1 MKPPPFEYAAP
12 GTVEEAIALLER
24 GEGEAMLLAGGQS
37 LVPLLA
43 MRLARPALLVDLR
56 RIGGLVGLREEGQT
70 LVVGAMTP
78 KRELERSELVARRQP
93 LLRAAT
99 LLIGH
104 PPIRNRGTVGGSLA
118 QADPAAEYPAVALL
132 LDAELRAV
140 GRSGPRSI
148 AARDFFLGPLTTAL
162 APAEV
167 LVEVRWPVLAPRTG
181 WSIQEIARRPGDY
194 ALAGAAAT
202 LTLDGGGS
210 VAEARLA
217 LFGVRPTPLRATA
230 AEEILTGQPPDDA
243 RLERA
248 ARAVVDGIEDPLEDV
263 HASAAYRCHLAG
275 VVAARA
281 LAEAA
286 QRARGATRG

>member
-12 GTVEEAIALLER
+12 GTVEEAVSLLAR
-24 GEGEAMLLAGGQS
+24 GAGEAMLLAGGQS

-56 RIGGLVGLREEGQT
+56 RVGGLVGIREEGRA

-78 KRELERSELVARRQP
+78 KRELERSALAAQRQP

-118 QADPAAEYPAVALL
+118 QADPAAEYPAVAVL

-140 GRSGPRSI
+140 GPSGARAI

-162 APAEV
+162 APDEV
-167 LVEVRWPVLAPRTG
+167 LVEARWPALAPRTG
-181 WSIQEIARRPGDY
+181 WSIQEIARRHGDY

-202 LTLDGGGS
+202 LTLDARGA
-210 VAEARLA
+210 VEQARLV
-217 LFGVRPTPLRATA
+217 LFGIRPTPLRATA
-230 AEEILTGQPPDDA
+230 AEQLLAGAPPDA
-243 RLERA
+243 GGLERA
-248 ARAVVDGIEDPLEDV
+248 ARAAAAGPEDLLEDV
-263 HASAAYRCHLAG
+263 HASAEYRRQLAG

-286 QRARGATRG
+286 ARAQEAARA

>member
-12 GTVEEAIALLER
+12 GTVEEAISLLA
-24 GEGEAMLLAGGQS
+24 GGAGEAMLLAGGQS

-56 RIGGLVGLREEGQT
+56 RVGGLVGIREEGGT

-78 KRELERSELVARRQP
+78 KRELERSELAARRQP

-118 QADPAAEYPAVALL
+118 QADPAAEYPAVAVL
-132 LDAELRAV
+132 LDAELRAI
-140 GRSGPRSI
+140 GPSGARGV
-148 AARDFFLGPLTTAL
+148 AAGDFFLGPLTTAL
-162 APAEV
+162 EPAEV

-181 WSIQEIARRPGDY
+181 WSIQEIARRHGDY

-202 LTLDGGGS
+202 LTLDARG
-210 VAEARLA
+210 AIAQARLV

-230 AEEILTGQPPDDA
+230 AETLLAGEHPDA
-243 RLERA
+243 GGLERA
-248 ARAVVDGIEDPLEDV
+248 ARAVAGGLEDPLEDL
-263 HASAAYRCHLAG
+263 HASADYRRHLAG

-286 QRARGATRG
+286 RRAQEAARA